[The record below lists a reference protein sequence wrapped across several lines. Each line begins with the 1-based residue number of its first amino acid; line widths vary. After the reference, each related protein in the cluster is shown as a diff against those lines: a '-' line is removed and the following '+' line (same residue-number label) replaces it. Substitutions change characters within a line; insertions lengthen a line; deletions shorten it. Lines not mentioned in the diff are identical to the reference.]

1 MSKRFTDT
9 EIWDKAWFMALKPVH
24 KCLMKFLHDKCDN
37 AGIWSPNWLLAATC
51 IGEPV
56 SIADLDALGSQIEP
70 MSNGKVFIPS
80 FIEFQ
85 YGELS
90 EKCIP
95 HLKVI
100 SLLKKHNLYERVYI
114 PYIKGTITLKEEE
127 EDKEEEKSRKG
138 KGSGENPKK
147 KLKDSDE
154 TTRQNELKAE
164 YGKLLESTEG
174 KDDREVFKII
184 REFVHT
190 QKPTFAEPFVD
201 AWNIFAPTNNISRVG
216 QISQSRRDKIRIRT
230 REPDFDFFKVL
241 SSIRQ
246 NGFYRGESASG
257 WKVDFNHV
265 IESEDNYLKII
276 EKLSDN

>member
-1 MSKRFTDT
+1 MAKRFTDT
-9 EIWDKAWFMALKPVH
+9 DKWKKSFLRGLDASCKLLWFYI
-24 KCLMKFLHDKCDN
+24 CDDCDH
-37 AGIWSPNWLLAATC
+37 AGIWQVDMEVAEIRT
-51 IGEPV
+51 GEK
-56 SIADLDALGSQIEP
+56 LDQARAIE
-70 MSNGKVFIPS
+70 MLNGKIIVFDDGKKWYIPS

-85 YGELS
+85 YASGLNPS
-90 EKCIP
+90 NKAHSSVLTILKRY
-95 HLKVI
+95 HLPCP
-100 SLLKKHNLYERVYI
+100 LYAPSIGAKDTDMDMDTVKAK
-114 PYIKGTITLKEEE
+114 P
-127 EDKEEEKSRKG
+127 G

-184 REFVHT
+184 REFVNT
-190 QKPTFAEPFVD
+190 GKPTFAEPFVD
-201 AWNIFAPTNNISRVG
+201 AWNIFAPTNNIPRVG

-230 REPDFDFFKVL
+230 REPGFDFFKIL

-246 NGFYRGESASG
+246 NGFYRGESTNG

-265 IESEDNYLKII
+265 VESEDNYLKII
-276 EKLSDN
+276 EKYRDN